1 MFLLILCGD
10 AIIGFCNY
18 ENSNTIPLMQNLIMT
33 RWGAIWNLL
42 SMFDYG
48 LLRLMPC
55 NDRILTIASLRE
67 NLKNFRGNL

>member
-18 ENSNTIPLMQNLIMT
+18 ENSNTIPLMQNLAMT
-33 RWGAIWNLL
+33 RWGEIWNLL

-48 LLRLMPC
+48 LLYLFPLLLMID
-55 NDRILTIASLRE
+55 NYHIFLRK
-67 NLKNFRGNL
+67 LRFL